1 MLCLRNSLYT
11 LQRCRDFRHCYTQR
25 QKRFANP
32 TYRYRP
38 QVHQSS
44 CSSTPSGIDP
54 VTGNDGCQGSR
65 QTSTGL
71 PVPSLMP
78 SATEI
83 WKPSPLPDNRQ
94 QHSSGDE
101 KLHKYLLLVT
111 GQIYHEFIGECSI
124 VTQAR
129 DLQDLG
135 SMLQR
140 QPAISGD
147 IDNFVLVQVGTRWR
161 LNVRL
166 LDVLID
172 RLGNVSMYVDKK
184 HYSKTMITHCCN
196 IGVKCTLLTNL
207 IPVLEQ
213 FESGAMPQPE
223 ADDHNMRMYDP
234 DWISLPALPPL
245 PRNFTH
251 STEKQIEYLTWRL
264 CVRDR
269 RHNLFYKLDYDSP
282 LSAERYRH
290 KKKKKHLNLQISV
303 AVSLIL
309 SYPHTQLA

>member
-1 MLCLRNSLYT
+1 M
-11 LQRCRDFRHCYTQR
+11 QQ
-25 QKRFANP
+25 
-32 TYRYRP
+32 
-38 QVHQSS
+38 QSS
-44 CSSTPSGIDP
+44 CSSLPSGIDP
-54 VTGNDGCQGSR
+54 VTSGDDGCKGSR
-65 QTSTGL
+65 QPSTSV
-71 PVPSLMP
+71 PVSPSLS
-78 SATEI
+78 SATEM
-83 WKPSPLPDNRQ
+83 WKTSPLPDGPLQ
-94 QHSSGDE
+94 QSSSGE
-101 KLHKYLLLVT
+101 KLHKHLLLVT

-124 VTQAR
+124 MMQAR

-140 QPAISGD
+140 QPAISSD
-147 IDNFVLVQVGTRWR
+147 VDDFVLVQVGTRWR

-166 LDVLID
+166 LDMLID
-172 RLGNVSMYVDKK
+172 RLGNVSMYVDKM

-196 IGVKCTLLTNL
+196 IGAKCTLLASL

-213 FESGAMPQPE
+213 FESGAVPQPE
-223 ADDHNMRMYDP
+223 ADDHMRMYDP

-269 RHNLFYKLDYDSP
+269 RHNLFYKLDHDSP
-282 LSAERYRH
+282 LSTMRYRH
-290 KKKKKHLNLQISV
+290 TKSTRSSFQISV

-309 SYPHTQLA
+309 SSAHSWCKFRNKVDIIPFVRFNCRTLCTL